1 VKARYP
7 IAILLVGALAAGFA
21 IVFRLVLHH
30 AVDAILGTP
39 DILKGF
45 ARLPLLYRLGLPVIG
60 GTVAAAISLIA
71 ARATGGHGVAVILE
85 SVALGRGQIRLPAV
99 LLKATASLAALCS
112 GESIGREGPI
122 IQFGGGSGSLLGRA
136 FGLSARDTRMLIAA
150 GTGAGFAAAYNTP
163 FAAVLFVIEIV
174 TGVIGV
180 DILVPVAAATAVAT
194 TLTRLA
200 IGGGPI
206 YGLRKFGLVSE
217 EELVAYCA
225 LGVLAG
231 VYGPLFLA
239 ALSGAE
245 RVARRIPLPR
255 LAKGALGGMLV
266 GALAMV
272 FPQVTGNG
280 YEAIQLILDA
290 KLVGLVL
297 AALLV
302 AKAAAT
308 IFSVSSGAPGGV
320 FTPSMFLGA
329 ALGGLVGT
337 AVPHLF
343 AARASAAEAGG
354 YALAGMATMVAATTH
369 APLMAA
375 TLAFELSGDYSLVI
389 PLLAATAI
397 SALLSR
403 RLREDSIYT
412 EELRRRGIPWRG
424 SLTERL
430 AHAVAARDILTMD
443 PPQVDAAAP
452 LEEALAR
459 LSEPDVRVVYV
470 PGTPLRALDLN
481 DLKRLWSAQRGPA
494 TAGECAHEVSSV
506 SPKDSLLDLAQKLWT
521 APWGELPVVEG
532 QQLAG
537 VVTRRA
543 LLGALDAEVLRRDVL
558 LTRVVRFEGENE
570 AEDFFELPADRRIEE
585 IALPSGLRDVPLRTS
600 QVRERFGVVVLALRR
615 AKDHRVE
622 EIKPGCKPAKGDRLL
637 VLGTPAAIDALRDA
651 SAA

>member
-1 VKARYP
+1 M
-7 IAILLVGALAAGFA
+7 LLVGALAAGFA

-45 ARLPLLYRLGLPVIG
+45 ARLPFLYRLALPAVG
-60 GTVAAAISLIA
+60 GTVAAAISLLA
-71 ARATGGHGVAVILE
+71 TRAPGGHGVAVILE

-99 LLKATASLAALCS
+99 LLKAAASLAALCT

-122 IQFGGGSGSLLGRA
+122 IQFGGGSGSVLGRA
-136 FGLSARDTRMLIAA
+136 FGLSGRETRMLIAA

-206 YGLRKFGLVSE
+206 YGVRKFGLVSE

-231 VYGPLFLA
+231 ICGPSFLA
-239 ALSGAE
+239 ALSAAE
-245 RVARRIPLPR
+245 RVARRIPVPR
-255 LAKGALGGMLV
+255 LLLGALGGVLV
-266 GALAMV
+266 GALAIV

-290 KLVGLVL
+290 KLVGLIL

-389 PLLAATAI
+389 PLLASTAI
-397 SALLSR
+397 AALLSR
-403 RLREDSIYT
+403 RLREDSVYT

-424 SLTERL
+424 SLTQRL

-443 PPQVDAAAP
+443 PPQVDASAS
-452 LEEALAR
+452 LEDALAK

-481 DLKRLWSAQRGPA
+481 DLKRLWPKERLPNT
-494 TAGECAHEVSSV
+494 TAGDCAREVSAV
-506 SPKDSLLDLAQKLWT
+506 SPQDSLLDLAQKLWT

-532 QQLAG
+532 DRLAG
-537 VVTRRA
+537 IVTRRA

-558 LTRVVRFEGENE
+558 LTRVVRFEGEDE

-585 IALPSGLRDVPLRTS
+585 IALPAALRDVPLHTS

-615 AKDHRVE
+615 AKDRRVE
-622 EIKPGCKPAKGDRLL
+622 EIKPGCRPAKGDRLL
-637 VLGTPAAIDALRDA
+637 VLGAPAAIDALRDA